1 MYVVINSNT
10 YKIRIFVVYLL
21 VVYFLYV
28 EIYFMKFKKIYSFVY
43 CLELIKKD
51 LFEKGLVDVFYI
63 SDFLCKYIVIIVLYI
78 IVLLIFKKKLL
89 YKK

>member
-43 CLELIKKD
+43 CLELIKMN

-63 SDFLCKYIVIIVLYI
+63 SDFLCKYIVIIVL